1 VRKRSAR
8 DISIVAHLDWKNMDT
23 LRKEILYQLPK
34 ITSNLVLAL
43 IFWVIHYILLA
54 TSNTLKIEHIFVLR
68 IGFLIVAGIFL
79 VRALLDILPIVD
91 KLTEPVFKRLRIIEG
106 WSRQRILK
114 DTLYIIT
121 ILLVTAAIYPIFN
134 NVSILESILQQIA
147 TYFALGLI
155 LLFVYDIGRT
165 FYKISEKKANS
176 IANWISRSNKGD
188 E

>member
-1 VRKRSAR
+1 MR
-8 DISIVAHLDWKNMDT
+8 AHTFAVNLDWKNMDT

-43 IFWVIHYILLA
+43 IFWVTHYILLA
-54 TSNTLKIEHIFVLR
+54 TSNTLKIEHFFVLQ

-79 VRALLDILPIVD
+79 VRTLLNILPILD
-91 KLTEPVFKRLRIIEG
+91 KLAESVFKRLRITEG

-121 ILLVTAAIYPIFN
+121 ILLVTAAIYPIVN
-134 NVSILESILQQIA
+134 NVPTLEPILQQIV

-176 IANWISRSNKGD
+176 ITNWISRSNKGD

>member
-1 VRKRSAR
+1 
-8 DISIVAHLDWKNMDT
+8 MDA

-34 ITSNLVLAL
+34 ITSNLVLVL
-43 IFWVIHYILLA
+43 IFWVTHYILMA
-54 TSNTLKIEHIFVLR
+54 TSNTLKIEHIFVLP
-68 IGFLIVAGIFL
+68 IGFLIVSGIFL
-79 VRALLDILPIVD
+79 VRTLLHIIPILD
-91 KLTEPVFKRLRIIEG
+91 KFTESFFKRLKITED

-121 ILLVTAAIYPIFN
+121 ILLVTAAIHPIFN
-134 NVSILESILQQIA
+134 NIVTLQPLLQQIV

-165 FYKISEKKANS
+165 FYKFSEKKANS
-176 IANWISRSNKGD
+176 ITNWIYSSNKGD